1 MKRLSDP
8 EALNK
13 AAAYCT
19 LCERC
24 ISEVKSKLDAWGV
37 SYSSQQAIIDRLI
50 DEKFIDEKR
59 YCQAFVNDKLRF
71 NHWGRIKIQAK
82 LREKKLPRDL
92 ISEALENIDEEEYN
106 NILLT
111 LIKNKSREAGN
122 VEEHKKR
129 EKVLRFAASRGFEPS
144 LIMKQLNYYPDEVD
158 F

>member
-1 MKRLSDP
+1 MKKLSDP

-37 SYSSQQAIIDRLI
+37 SYSSQQIIIDKLI
-50 DEKFIDEKR
+50 DEKFIDERR
-59 YCQAFVNDKLRF
+59 YCRAFVNDKLRF
-71 NHWGRIKIQAK
+71 NHWGRIKIQTK

-92 ISEALENIDEEEYN
+92 IAEALENIDDDEYN

-111 LIKNKSREAGN
+111 LIKNKSREASN
-122 VEEHKKR
+122 VEEYKKR

>member
-1 MKRLSDP
+1 MRKLSDP

-24 ISEVKSKLDAWGV
+24 ISEVKAKLDAWGV
-37 SYSSQQAIIDRLI
+37 NYSSQQTIIDRLI

-59 YCQAFVNDKLRF
+59 YCKAFVNDKLRF

-92 ISEALENIDEEEYN
+92 IAEALENNDDEESS
-106 NILLT
+106 NIQRT
-111 LIKNKSREAGN
+111 LIKNKSRETGH
-122 VEEHKKR
+122 VE
-129 EKVLRFAASRGFEPS
+129 
-144 LIMKQLNYYPDEVD
+144 
-158 F
+158 

>member
-1 MKRLSDP
+1 M
-8 EALNK
+8 
-13 AAAYCT
+13 
-19 LCERC
+19 
-24 ISEVKSKLDAWGV
+24 
-37 SYSSQQAIIDRLI
+37 
-50 DEKFIDEKR
+50 
-59 YCQAFVNDKLRF
+59 RF

-92 ISEALENIDEEEYN
+92 IAEAIENIDDEEYS

-111 LIKNKSREAGN
+111 LIKNKSRETGN
-122 VEEHKKR
+122 VEEYKKR